1 MQTHTTGKEGWK
13 YLQHPVTQKMIET
26 VVPTLQASR
35 LETQL
40 LHWYYTRE
48 SEREQSC
55 RNKTLRESYCPTET
69 TLFTTQSYF
78 SLPQRSIF

>member
-1 MQTHTTGKEGWK
+1 MQTHTAGKEGWI

-26 VVPTLQASR
+26 GVPTLQASR

-40 LHWYYTRE
+40 LHCM
-48 SEREQSC
+48 SEREQFFLFSC

-69 TLFTTQSYF
+69 TLFIIQSYF
-78 SLPQRSIF
+78 FLSQRSIF